1 MQGLA
6 AKHQAK
12 HWRRN
17 LSAIDREELNQIKN
31 DESVRVLDTDKNLE
45 PALVS
50 TDWVKTETLRQLND
64 KQSYSIISYEDW
76 ILRNGQVISTREK
89 LMLTFSRFITPN
101 AANFLR
107 SYDHLLSPL
116 SSTLFL
122 RYMKTP
128 WWVGR
133 LRPRIVTSQD
143 LLVFL

>member
-50 TDWVKTETLRQLND
+50 TGWVKTETLRQLND
-64 KQSYSIISYEDW
+64 KQSYSIISYEVW

-89 LMLTFSRFITPN
+89 LMLTFT
-101 AANFLR
+101 
-107 SYDHLLSPL
+107 
-116 SSTLFL
+116 
-122 RYMKTP
+122 
-128 WWVGR
+128 V
-133 LRPRIVTSQD
+133 
-143 LLVFL
+143 